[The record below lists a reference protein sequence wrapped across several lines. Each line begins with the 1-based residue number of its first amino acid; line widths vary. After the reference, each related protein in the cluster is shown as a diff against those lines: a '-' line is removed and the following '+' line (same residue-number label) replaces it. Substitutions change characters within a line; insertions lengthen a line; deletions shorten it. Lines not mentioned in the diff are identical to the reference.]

1 MLLLLLPALKGVKMC
16 KCVRETYGGL
26 AGKKKKKRGDEK
38 NLRNISE
45 EEKRK

>member
-26 AGKKKKKRGDEK
+26 AGKKKKGETRKTLE
-38 NLRNISE
+38 ISLK